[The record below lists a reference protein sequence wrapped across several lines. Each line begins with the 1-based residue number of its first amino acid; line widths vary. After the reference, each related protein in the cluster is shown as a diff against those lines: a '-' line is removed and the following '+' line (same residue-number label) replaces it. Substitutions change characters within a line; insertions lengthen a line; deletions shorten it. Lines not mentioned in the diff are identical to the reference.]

1 MKLPRDLSGH
11 DLAQALRRYGYLIT
25 RQTGSHLRL
34 KSTYRGPDHYI
45 TIPAHQ
51 TLKVGTLNAI
61 MSAVAMYLEID
72 RFQLMRELFGK

>member
-11 DLAQALRRYGYLIT
+11 DLAQALRQYGYIIT
-25 RQTGSHLRL
+25 RQTGSYLRL

-61 MSAVAMYLEID
+61 ISAVAVYLEVE
-72 RFQLMRELFGK
+72 RSQLMHELFSN